1 MTVDLFLFLQ
11 MSVNYFIIFEKQWIY
26 GLITAMIVIIKTEF
40 VFVKHISD
48 VNVFVNLL
56 YLQLSQTIT
65 TVMNW
70 SNQ

>member
-48 VNVFVNLL
+48 VNVFFNLL